1 MKKESL
7 KEKNN
12 LFVYIMLF
20 FTLAFIGWCFEVLN
34 EIRKGHGFINRGVL
48 HGPWLP
54 IYGFGG
60 LIIYILLKKYYKK
73 PIIVFSLSFL
83 ISAVI
88 EYFTSFY
95 LEITKGMVWWDYSK
109 KPFNINGRICLLYTL
124 IFALLATILYY
135 FVIPKIINLLKRVN
149 YKVLSVI
156 SIILLSLY
164 LVDNIY
170 SYKKPNIVAETP
182 PAISIGPS
190 EFFFFENNIPIKNI
204 IKPCPTSP
212 NINPN
217 IINAVIATNTVGSNS
232 S

>member
-7 KEKNN
+7 KGKNN

-20 FTLAFIGWCFEVLN
+20 FALAFIGWCFEVLN

-73 PIIVFSLSFL
+73 PIIVFSLSFI
-83 ISAVI
+83 ISAII

-109 KPFNINGRICLLYTL
+109 KPFNINGRICFLYTL
-124 IFALLATILYY
+124 VFALLATILYY
-135 FVIPKIINLLKRVN
+135 FVIPKIIDLLKKVN
-149 YKVLSVI
+149 YKTLSVI

-164 LVDNIY
+164 LIDNIY
-170 SYKKPNIVAETP
+170 SYKKPNIVRGAH
-182 PAISIGPS
+182 IVR
-190 EFFFFENNIPIKNI
+190 KN
-204 IKPCPTSP
+204 
-212 NINPN
+212 
-217 IINAVIATNTVGSNS
+217 
-232 S
+232 

>member
-1 MKKESL
+1 MKELSQ

-12 LFVYIMLF
+12 LFIYVMLF

-60 LIIYILLKKYYKK
+60 LIIYILLKKFYKK

-88 EYFTSFY
+88 EYATSFY
-95 LEITKGMVWWDYSK
+95 LELTKGMVWWDYSK

-124 IFALLATILYY
+124 VFALLATILYY
-135 FVIPKIINLLKRVN
+135 FVIPKIINLLN
-149 YKVLSVI
+149 LI
-156 SIILLSLY
+156 
-164 LVDNIY
+164 
-170 SYKKPNIVAETP
+170 
-182 PAISIGPS
+182 
-190 EFFFFENNIPIKNI
+190 
-204 IKPCPTSP
+204 
-212 NINPN
+212 
-217 IINAVIATNTVGSNS
+217 
-232 S
+232 

>member
-20 FTLAFIGWCFEVLN
+20 FALAFIGWCFEVLN

-60 LIIYILLKKYYKK
+60 LIIYILLKKFYKK

-88 EYFTSFY
+88 EYATSFY
-95 LEITKGMVWWDYSK
+95 LELTKG
-109 KPFNINGRICLLYTL
+109 ILYTL
-124 IFALLATILYY
+124 VFALLATILYY
-135 FVIPKIINLLKRVN
+135 FVIPKIIDLLKKVN
-149 YKVLSVI
+149 YKTLSVI

-170 SYKKPNIVAETP
+170 SYKKPNIVRGAH
-182 PAISIGPS
+182 IVR
-190 EFFFFENNIPIKNI
+190 KN
-204 IKPCPTSP
+204 
-212 NINPN
+212 
-217 IINAVIATNTVGSNS
+217 
-232 S
+232 

>member
-7 KEKNN
+7 KGKNN

-20 FTLAFIGWCFEVLN
+20 FALAFIGWCFEVLN

-83 ISAVI
+83 ISAII
-88 EYFTSFY
+88 EYATSFY
-95 LEITKGMVWWDYSK
+95 LELTKGMVWWDYSK

-124 IFALLATILYY
+124 VFALLATILYY

-170 SYKKPNIVAETP
+170 SYKKPNIVRGAH
-182 PAISIGPS
+182 IVR
-190 EFFFFENNIPIKNI
+190 KN
-204 IKPCPTSP
+204 
-212 NINPN
+212 
-217 IINAVIATNTVGSNS
+217 
-232 S
+232 

>member
-20 FTLAFIGWCFEVLN
+20 FALAFIGWCFEVLN

-60 LIIYILLKKYYKK
+60 LIIYILLKKFYKK

-124 IFALLATILYY
+124 VFALLATILYY
-135 FVIPKIINLLKRVN
+135 FVIPKIIDLLVN
-149 YKVLSVI
+149 FCTRGSDLKKYADIKAQEEFEQ
-156 SIILLSLY
+156 SLEA
-164 LVDNIY
+164 
-170 SYKKPNIVAETP
+170 KKSA
-182 PAISIGPS
+182 
-190 EFFFFENNIPIKNI
+190 NI
-204 IKPCPTSP
+204 IEFKRK
-212 NINPN
+212 
-217 IINAVIATNTVGSNS
+217 
-232 S
+232 

>member
-1 MKKESL
+1 MKELSQ

-12 LFVYIMLF
+12 LFIYVMLF

-95 LEITKGMVWWDYSK
+95 LEIKGKKLFTRKQFFSK
-109 KPFNINGRICLLYTL
+109 INIGDEYGKRI
-124 IFALLATILYY
+124 
-135 FVIPKIINLLKRVN
+135 KKKRRE
-149 YKVLSVI
+149 K
-156 SIILLSLY
+156 
-164 LVDNIY
+164 
-170 SYKKPNIVAETP
+170 E
-182 PAISIGPS
+182 
-190 EFFFFENNIPIKNI
+190 
-204 IKPCPTSP
+204 
-212 NINPN
+212 
-217 IINAVIATNTVGSNS
+217 
-232 S
+232 

>member
-20 FTLAFIGWCFEVLN
+20 FALAFIGWCFEVLN

-60 LIIYILLKKYYKK
+60 LIIYILLKKFYKK

-95 LEITKGMVWWDYSK
+95 LEITKGMV
-109 KPFNINGRICLLYTL
+109 GLLQKTL
-124 IFALLATILYY
+124 
-135 FVIPKIINLLKRVN
+135 
-149 YKVLSVI
+149 
-156 SIILLSLY
+156 
-164 LVDNIY
+164 
-170 SYKKPNIVAETP
+170 
-182 PAISIGPS
+182 
-190 EFFFFENNIPIKNI
+190 
-204 IKPCPTSP
+204 
-212 NINPN
+212 
-217 IINAVIATNTVGSNS
+217 
-232 S
+232 